1 MATEKTVP
9 VYDNSFLRLMAKA
22 GISFGD
28 ARWFH
33 LKMVGDGFNTDAD
46 LRKVKYI
53 LNQMK
58 PAVPGV
64 VCA

>member
-9 VYDNSFLRLMAKA
+9 VYDSSFLRFMAKA

-33 LKMVGDGFNTDAD
+33 LKMVGEGFKTDAD
-46 LRKVKYI
+46 LKKVKYI
-53 LNQMK
+53 LGQMK
-58 PAVPGV
+58 SSVRGV